1 MMSPR
6 LPRLPAQALVLP
18 FAAVFALFVL
28 YPLALSLVLSTQQ
41 TFGPEA
47 ARPVGLDNYTFLLRD
62 PMFHRALLNTL
73 IFTAGSVFLQ
83 LPIALGLALLLN
95 RPDVRARGVFRLVL
109 FSPQLVG
116 LAFVAIMSAIF
127 FQRRTGLLNRLL
139 HAAIGFD
146 LDYAWLESS
155 LMTTLI
161 LIAAWLYVGF
171 NMIYFLAALQ
181 NVDRSQLEAARMD
194 GAGSVRR
201 FFAVT
206 LPAIRPV
213 ASLVVLLSIIGSLQL
228 FELPYI
234 MLEGAGPDNRG
245 LTIVFYLYQMGFET
259 GDLGYASA
267 IGWVLALMI
276 LGATLAHRALARGSA
291 A

>member
-1 MMSPR
+1 MPV
-6 LPRLPAQALVLP
+6 QVLVLP
-18 FAAVFALFVL
+18 FVAVFALFIL
-28 YPLALSLVLSTQQ
+28 YPLLLSLILSTRQ

-47 ARPVGLDNYTFLLRD
+47 SRFVGLENYAFLLRD
-62 PMFHRALLNTL
+62 PLFHKALVNTL
-73 IFTAGSVFLQ
+73 LFTAGSVFIQ

-95 RPDVRARGVFRLVL
+95 RSDIRGRGVFRLIF

-127 FQRRTGLLNRLL
+127 FQKRTGLLNRLL
-139 HAAIGFD
+139 HAMIGFD
-146 LDYAWLESS
+146 LDYAWLETSV
-155 LMTTLI
+155 MWTLI
-161 LIAAWLYVGF
+161 IIAAWLYVGF

-181 NVDRSQLEAARMD
+181 NVDRSLLDAARID
-194 GAGSVRR
+194 GAGPVRR

-276 LGATLAHRALARGSA
+276 LGATLMHRAIASRRA

>member
-1 MMSPR
+1 MRARGFRM
-6 LPRLPAQALVLP
+6 PAQVLVLP

-28 YPLALSLVLSTQQ
+28 YPLALSLVLSTRQ
-41 TFGPEA
+41 TFGPDA
-47 ARPVGLDNYTFLLRD
+47 SRPVGLDNYAFLLRD

-73 IFTAGSVFLQ
+73 MFTAGSVFIQ

-95 RPDVRARGVFRLVL
+95 RPDVRARGVFRLVF

-127 FQRRTGLLNRLL
+127 FQKRTGLLNRLL
-139 HAAIGFD
+139 HSVIGFD
-146 LDYAWLESS
+146 LDHAWLETS

-161 LIAAWLYVGF
+161 VIAAWLYVGF

-194 GAGSVRR
+194 GAGGVRR
-201 FFAVT
+201 FLAVT

-276 LGATLAHRALARGSA
+276 LGATLAHRALSRGSA